1 VKQYKHVSI
10 IRQTHNLFLT
20 IRLKLT
26 IIESVEWLNYHHL
39 FYFWTVVRLGSI
51 TRASEELRLTQ
62 ATVSAQLKSLEQSL
76 GEKLFR
82 KSGRHLAPTE
92 TGNLVFR
99 YADEIFSLG
108 QEMLGTLKGRPEG
121 RLARLTVGV
130 ADVMP
135 KLVACHLIEPAL
147 KLKDPYRIICRE
159 GTNEELLPAL
169 ARHDVD
175 VVLTDAPIDPAFNV
189 KAFNH
194 LLGEC
199 GMTLFGATKHADSY
213 RRGFPASLDG
223 APFLLPT
230 RNTTARR
237 LLDQWFNA
245 QNIQPRVLAE
255 FEDSALLKVFGQR
268 GLGVF
273 FVPSIIAAE
282 VQRQYEVK
290 SIGRVNDLRERF
302 YAISLDRKL
311 KHPAV
316 VAISEAAKIRLSD

>member
-1 VKQYKHVSI
+1 LVG
-10 IRQTHNLFLT
+10 F
-20 IRLKLT
+20 
-26 IIESVEWLNYHHL
+26 IELASAMEWLNYHHL
-39 FYFWTVVRLGSI
+39 LYFWTVARSGGVSQAGK
-51 TRASEELRLTQ
+51 ELSLTQ
-62 ATVSAQLKSLEQSL
+62 ATVSAQIKTLEEAL
-76 GEKLFR
+76 DEKLFR
-82 KSGRHLAPTE
+82 RSGRKLVLTD
-92 TGNLVFR
+92 TGKLVFR

-135 KLVACHLIEPAL
+135 KLVAYRLIEPAL
-147 KLKDPYRIICRE
+147 RVEGSYRIVCRE

-175 VVLTDAPIDPAFNV
+175 VVLTDSPIDPALNV

-199 GMTLFGATKHADSY
+199 GMILFGAPKLAAQY
-213 RRGFPASLDG
+213 RRGFPGSLDG
-223 APFLLPT
+223 APFLMPT

-237 LLDQWFNA
+237 SLDQWFDSK
-245 QNIQPRVLAE
+245 NIVPRVIAE
-255 FEDSALLKVFGQR
+255 FEDSALLKVFGQQ
-268 GLGVF
+268 GLGLF
-273 FVPSIIAAE
+273 FAPSVIAAE
-282 VQRQYEVK
+282 VQKQHGATIVGNLEDVT
-290 SIGRVNDLRERF
+290 ERF

-316 VAISEAAKIRLSD
+316 VAISEAAKARLGD

>member
-1 VKQYKHVSI
+1 M
-10 IRQTHNLFLT
+10 
-20 IRLKLT
+20 
-26 IIESVEWLNYHHL
+26 EWLNYHHL
-39 FYFWTVVRLGSI
+39 LYFWAVVRAGSI
-51 TRASEELRLTQ
+51 AGASAELRLTQ

-82 KSGRHLAPTE
+82 KAGRHLAPTE
-92 TGNLVFR
+92 TGKLVFR

-121 RLARLTVGV
+121 RLARLTIGI

-135 KLVACHLIEPAL
+135 KLVAYQLIEPAL
-147 KLKDPYRIICRE
+147 KFKDSYKILCRE

-169 ARHDVD
+169 AHHDID

-199 GMTLFGATKHADSY
+199 DMTLFGTPNHADSY
-213 RRGFPASLDG
+213 RRGFPKSLDG

-230 RNTTARR
+230 RNTTVRR
-237 LLDQWFNA
+237 SLDHWLNA
-245 QNIQPRVLAE
+245 KNIQPKIMVE
-255 FEDSALLKVFGQR
+255 CEDSALLQVFGQR

-273 FVPSIIAAE
+273 FAPSIIATE

-290 SIGRVNDLRERF
+290 LIGRVKELRERF

-311 KHPAV
+311 KHPAA
-316 VAISEAAKIRLSD
+316 VAISEAARITLSD